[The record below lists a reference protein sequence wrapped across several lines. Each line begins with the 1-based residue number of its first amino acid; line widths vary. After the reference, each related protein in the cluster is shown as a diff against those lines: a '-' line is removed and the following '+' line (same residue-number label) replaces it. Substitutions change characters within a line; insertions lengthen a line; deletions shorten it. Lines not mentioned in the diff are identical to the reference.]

1 MTDNTNSIVIKSAEN
16 VTLARMMREIGSH
29 SFRKGI
35 STFLSSVCSGPSVIA
50 IYLRAGWSLGKM
62 IYFNL

>member
-1 MTDNTNSIVIKSAEN
+1 MTDNTNSAEN

-29 SFRKGI
+29 CFRKGI
-35 STFLSSVCSGPSVIA
+35 SSFLSSPCSGPSAIV